1 MHSSPIIND
10 VSFCS
15 NACDSIQWK
24 DLTPSPAA
32 PSIHEPGISGH
43 SVKQV
48 FDKTIPLYLTK
59 DTTYQVILTPQH
71 SLTEF
76 SISHISPNID
86 DLFPELSQ
94 STDNQFLFN
103 SDDKSINDGLTT
115 IDSTSLNQCQ
125 LSHNL
130 ISSKPPLPLN
140 QLTHTEAYKN
150 IISDMTIYEFWRIN
164 DRKRLNRISAKRNRD
179 NIENH
184 IQEMESKLNSRQI
197 ASIKSICRKNINNIK
212 EFDTIRDYLERNQ
225 KNNKL
230 VKKYGIE
237 KLSNL
242 IMDTKRITINSI
254 DINDLNRFKLLKKKA
269 RNLYSST
276 KSRLFKSEYIKKL
289 ESATKAN
296 PTPTPGFQ
304 TPS

>member
-76 SISHISPNID
+76 SISHISPDID

-94 STDNQFLFN
+94 STANQFSFN
-103 SDDKSINDGLTT
+103 SDNKPINNGLISTN
-115 IDSTSLNQCQ
+115 STSLNHSK

-130 ISSKPPLPLN
+130 LSAKPQIPHN
-140 QLTHTEAYKN
+140 QLTHIEASKN
-150 IISDMTIYEFWRIN
+150 KISDMTIYEIWKTN
-164 DRKRLNRISAKRNRD
+164 NRKKLNRISAKRSRD

-184 IQEMESKLNSRQI
+184 IQEMESKLDLQKI
-197 ASIKSICRKNINNIK
+197 TSIKSICRKKINNIN
-212 EFDTIRDYLERNQ
+212 ELDTIRGYLDRNQ

-230 VKKYGIE
+230 IEKYGID

-242 IMDTKRITINSI
+242 ITDAKRRNINSI
-254 DINDLNRFKLLKKKA
+254 DLDDLNSFKFLKKKA

-276 KSRLFKSEYIKKL
+276 KSRFFKSEYIKKL
-289 ESATKAN
+289 ESAIEAN
-296 PTPTPGFQ
+296 TNSSSEIQTPG
-304 TPS
+304 